1 MHRGNY
7 ALANGA
13 IPSNSISPSSSLR
26 KDSDRKHIVRPE
38 AQSLSDGV
46 SSGQGQKPYP
56 FVSYSDYDNT
66 IRPLAH
72 DLKSGKAE
80 SINKV
85 AEMMSPM
92 IAQAAAGRQC
102 VLVPVPGHDGTAGYT
117 KDLCEAIGAKL
128 HMKTEDVLTGNRH
141 IALYH
146 AKKNEMKPDG
156 IHIVFRLKRPLS
168 EDIIPIVVDN
178 VLDTGHTAMAA
189 VKALSSSDAIVAV
202 LGNTKRYKDN
212 KEANFVQVDNGLS
225 QKTKEKKR
233 AKAKVKAKKPV
244 RTAKTKVI
252 KKAPRKGNKK
262 DVAPEKEPT
271 ANIIRSRSPQM
282 VTVNGEKVTHAHAFE
297 SSATPG
303 TWYFTA
309 RVGGLQLHPKLMRYA
324 DVELLRSGEEEIG
337 KLMQTYYPT
346 KLMPKVSKEAFQSAL
361 FLSDGRKIDKFH
373 VFKERDENREDF
385 GKYKMYV
392 EVGNT
397 KLSALMDT
405 ASLEAFFDR
414 VVTPAQ
420 LVENKLGERLHLAS
434 AYQRYELPNPT
445 PLHGIRIF
453 KDTDKI
459 WKVGAT
465 IETGATENISMP
477 IGSTDLHS
485 FFETHTATKEQ
496 LAAKYLMPIY
506 ESRQAHSAISNVQP
520 TIIDGHPSSNMK
532 MKDNMAESVNES
544 IPIQQTNGLQKWSNF
559 QSFFEDFKN
568 RHPGALFLF
577 RKGDFVEAYN
587 QDARALHDKLRL
599 PIVKSSNYTPYIKEK
614 ISFPHH
620 DLDLFLA
627 KIIRAGHRVAMIDYP
642 PKELIQS
649 TNNKLKQMNST
660 KEKPQVRQEE
670 ASLTKPKAQSKEKTV
685 NDNVESK
692 VTKSTKEQRDKFTA
706 DVVTIAGKN
715 NHNAFVANFG
725 KEVLTSENAK
735 GKEVGL
741 TALNVLRGRVT
752 FQTTDGE
759 KMQLRDFSSRGLDK
773 ISKDALEITAIA
785 KIAKDKKAAEL
796 SGKVTEMNA
805 PKVATQSEQDKFVAA
820 IKALMGSVKSAPLP
834 NFGTKEGVVAS
845 SGNKGVSLSRV
856 YNWNDNISFQGTV
869 PGDDSKQVRYY
880 HPKDIRPEFYGYLT
894 KEVKKSLEPQLV
906 TENGKKVT
914 NASLFQ
920 SKDDSSKYLF
930 TARLDGVGLHPK
942 VVEPQDVD
950 KYMKSEISVKDMFA
964 KYYPTKMAKQ
974 LGQEQFNDLKL
985 TDGRELTKFRVY
997 KQQKEDKPH
1006 FGQYM
1011 MYAEMGDRRYHATP
1025 MTHDQ
1030 LDAYFDRTMPK
1041 GKLAEKVIGEQ
1052 LHLASAYQKYTLPP
1066 VEGIKIAPPHKTSD
1080 GSWVISASIDGKGQT
1095 PERKFAGDDLYSL
1108 FKSKTATRDQLAAK
1122 YLNNDIKE
1130 LLNQPHKIEKK
1141 QGLRL

>member
-13 IPSNSISPSSSLR
+13 IPSTSITPSSDLN
-26 KDSDRKHIVRPE
+26 KDSDRTHIARPDV
-38 AQSLSDGV
+38 QSLSE
-46 SSGQGQKPYP
+46 STTSGQGQEPFP
-56 FVSYSDYDNT
+56 FVSFSQYDNT

-72 DLKSGKAE
+72 GLKSGNAE
-80 SINKV
+80 SISKA

-92 IAQAAAGRQC
+92 IAQVAAGRQC
-102 VLVPVPGHDGTAGYT
+102 VLIPVPGHEGTAGYT
-117 KDLCEAIGAKL
+117 KDLCEAIGTRL
-128 HMKTEDVLTGNRH
+128 HMETEDVLTGNRH
-141 IALYH
+141 IPLYH
-146 AKKNEMKPDG
+146 AKKNELKPEG
-156 IHIVFRLKRPLS
+156 IHIIFHLKRPLS
-168 EDIIPIVVDN
+168 ENIVPIVVDN

-189 VKALSSSDAIVAV
+189 VKALSFSDAILAV
-202 LGNTKRYKDN
+202 LCNTERYKDN

-225 QKTKEKKR
+225 QKTKGKK
-233 AKAKVKAKKPV
+233 KSKAKKSV
-244 RTAKTKVI
+244 STAKKKTI
-252 KKAPRKGNKK
+252 KEASRTENKK
-262 DVAPEKEPT
+262 NVASEKKPI
-271 ANIIRSRSPQM
+271 ANVIRSRSPQM

-297 SSATPG
+297 SSTTPG

-309 RVGGLQLHPKLMRYA
+309 RVGGLQLHPKLMRLA
-324 DVELLRSGEEEIG
+324 DVETLRSGVEDIG
-337 KLMQTYYPT
+337 KLMKTYYPT
-346 KLMPKVSKEAFQSAL
+346 KLLPKVSKEAFLSSNL
-361 FLSDGRKIDKFH
+361 LSDGRKIDKFH

-392 EVGNT
+392 EVGST
-397 KLSALMDT
+397 KMSALMDS

-434 AYQRYELPNPT
+434 AYQRYELPNPS
-445 PLHGIRIF
+445 PLQDIRIF

-465 IETGATENISMP
+465 IGNGASEKLSLP
-477 IGSTDLHS
+477 VAATDLHS
-485 FFETHTATKEQ
+485 YFETHTATKEQ
-496 LAAKYLMPIY
+496 LAAKYLMPIFANRMAKDAVN
-506 ESRQAHSAISNVQP
+506 EDSLIS
-520 TIIDGHPSSNMK
+520 IDFSPSSIMK
-532 MKDNMAESVNES
+532 IENQKPDSVHESVS
-544 IPIQQTNGLQKWSNF
+544 VPQSASVQKWDNF
-559 QSFFEDFKN
+559 QSFFDDMKVK
-568 RHPGALFLF
+568 HPGCLFLF
-577 RKGDFVEAYN
+577 HKGDFYEAYN
-587 QDARALHDKLRL
+587 QDAIAIGNILRL
-599 PIVKSSNYTPYIKEK
+599 SVVKSKEYTPYIKEMTR
-614 ISFPHH
+614 FPHH
-620 DLDLFLA
+620 TLDTYLPKFV
-627 KIIRAGHRVAMIDYP
+627 RAGHRIAIHDFP
-642 PKELIQS
+642 PSELIQS
-649 TNNKLKQMNST
+649 TKDKITNMNST
-660 KEKPQVRQEE
+660 EKKPQVRQEE
-670 ASLTKPKAQSKEKTV
+670 ASLTKPKAASKEKTV

-692 VTKSTKEQRDKFTA
+692 VTKSTKEQRDKFTT

-725 KEVLTSENAK
+725 KEVLKSENAK

-741 TALNVLRGRVT
+741 TGLNVLRGRVT
-752 FQTTDGE
+752 FQTTEGE

-773 ISKDALEITAIA
+773 IYKDVLELTAIA
-785 KIAKDKKAAEL
+785 QIAKNKKAAEL
-796 SGKVTEMNA
+796 AGKVTERND
-805 PKVATQSEQDKFVAA
+805 PKVANQSEQDKFVAD

-845 SGNKGVSLSRV
+845 AGNQGISLSRV

-880 HPKDIRPEFYGYLT
+880 HPKDIRPEFYDYLT

-920 SKDDSSKYLF
+920 AKDDSSKYLF

-1006 FGQYM
+1006 FGEYM

-1030 LDAYFDRTMPK
+1030 LDAYFDRTIPK

-1052 LHLASAYQKYTLPP
+1052 LHLASAYQKYSLPP

-1095 PERKFAGDDLYSL
+1095 PERKLAGDDLYSL
-1108 FKSKTATRDQLAAK
+1108 FKSKTATREQLAAK

-1130 LLNQPHKIEKK
+1130 LLNHPHRIEKK